1 MKFRSLIF
9 VISLSTL
16 LSCQKQ
22 QSQDITIID
31 APTFSKT
38 IETTPQAQILDVRT
52 PEEFDTE
59 HIPNAFNIDW
69 NGNNF
74 MSEAEK
80 LDKTKPVFVYCE
92 RGGRS
97 QKAAEK
103 LKELGFTDI
112 YELDGG
118 FMKWSSEGFKS
129 NKN

>member
-1 MKFRSLIF
+1 MKFRSLVF
-9 VISLSTL
+9 LISLSAL

-22 QSQDITIID
+22 QSQNVTIVD

-38 IETTPQAQILDVRT
+38 IEATPEAQILDVRT
-52 PEEFDTE
+52 PDEFDTE
-59 HIPNAFNIDW
+59 HINDAVNINW
-69 NGNNF
+69 NGDNF
-74 MSEAEK
+74 VSEVEK

-97 QKAAEK
+97 KKASEK
-103 LKELGFTDI
+103 LKELGFTAI

>member
-9 VISLSTL
+9 LFTFFTL
-16 LSCQKQ
+16 FSCQKQ
-22 QSQDITIID
+22 QSQNVAIVD
-31 APTFSKT
+31 APTFAKT

-52 PEEFDTE
+52 PEEFETE
-59 HIPNAFNIDW
+59 HINDAININW
-69 NGNNF
+69 NGNSF
-74 MSEAEK
+74 VSEAEK
-80 LDKTKPVFVYCE
+80 LDKTKPVFVYCKS
-92 RGGRS
+92 GGRS

-118 FMKWSSEGFKS
+118 FMQWSLEGFKS